1 MQEVSKEAKRKL
13 HPSICQPLSSME
25 DSILCVESSFA
36 KPKRI
41 LIEEADLESR
51 KARYVNAVLNHAS
64 SVPSL
69 IGPVHELHTLVDT
82 VASESSYNH
91 PTDLTVRNYS
101 KRSQSKTQ
109 RFSLRQ
115 WVEHSRRNFGRFD
128 GIPDHFER
136 SPVLS

>member
-1 MQEVSKEAKRKL
+1 
-13 HPSICQPLSSME
+13 ME
-25 DSILCVESSFA
+25 QHGKDGTTASFA

-91 PTDLTVRNYS
+91 PTDLTVRNYT
-101 KRSQSKTQ
+101 KRSHSKTQ
-109 RFSLRQ
+109 KFSLSQ

-136 SPVLS
+136 SPILS